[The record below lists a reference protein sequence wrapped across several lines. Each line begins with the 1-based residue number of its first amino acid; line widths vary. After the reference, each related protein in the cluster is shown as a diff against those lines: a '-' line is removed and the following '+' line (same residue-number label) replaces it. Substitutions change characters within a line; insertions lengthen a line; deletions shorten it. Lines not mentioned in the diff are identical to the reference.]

1 MNRFAR
7 FINRLND
14 NGSTSRHY
22 LGNRATYTCK
32 ARDLASLPGS
42 WFPILST
49 GNLRVVYI
57 DGFCGPGKY
66 KGGEDGSPII
76 ALREAIKHS
85 ERLKGN
91 TVTFLFVDERSDRI
105 AHLEGELSKFPI
117 PNNFVV
123 RAIPGQFES
132 VLGELLDNLESEG
145 SRLAPTFAFID
156 PFGFKGVPFDLVQRL
171 LANPKTEVFVNVMIE
186 AVNRFLEHPDAQTR
200 QHIVDLF
207 GTDKVLEAAR
217 RSCNRTVALRLLY
230 QRQLSGC
237 ARFVRYFEMR
247 DSYNRTIYCLFF
259 ASNHR
264 LGHVKMKEAFWK
276 VDTSSGFCFSDA
288 TNPDQRLLFEI
299 NEVPSLASDL
309 LRKFANQRVSVG
321 EIRQYVEDDTPFIAS
336 QMRTAL
342 RQLEQDNK
350 IVVGENKIDGS
361 KRRKNTYPDDAVIVF
376 K

>member
-1 MNRFAR
+1 MAVPQDTIWEIEQHTLAKHEILRR
-7 FINRLND
+7 
-14 NGSTSRHY
+14 Y
-22 LGNRATYTCK
+22 LGA
-32 ARDLASLPGS
+32 